1 MNEQV
6 FFDNG
11 VVSVTSA
18 RCILGGKTIPIRSL
32 NAVSM
37 REITPSRTLPI
48 LLIIVGII
56 LLCCKVWILGILLI
70 AGGGAWFY
78 YQKSTYYV
86 HIETSSGSSNAY
98 SSKDRAHIEEVVN
111 ALNDAIISQA
121 H

>member
-18 RCILGGKTIPIRSL
+18 RCILGGKTIPVRSL

-37 REITPSRTLPI
+37 LEQTPSRALPI
-48 LLIIVGII
+48 LLVIVGII
-56 LLCCKVWILGILLI
+56 LLCCKVWVLGIILLV
-70 AGGGAWFY
+70 GGAAWFY
-78 YQKSTYYV
+78 FQKSTYFV

-98 SSKDRAHIEEVVN
+98 SSKDRAHIQEVVD

-121 H
+121 K